1 MGERLGQ
8 EMDDAARAKKL
19 EEGRRKLAALRGRK
33 KSSASCAAKCAVAD
47 VPADFVA
54 VQVEPTKQCKQ
65 ALDAPDTCASCA
77 PETAEFRQVQHADT
91 LVAVPDVS
99 GADENGSATTPSSHE
114 RDTNSAP
121 DTGGRSAQD
130 KGAGSCAVSRWLDE
144 RNKRMRVVLAAALE
158 MEHVVASASC
168 SQANFDPYMTSSGNS
183 RGAKLHALLRS
194 SHEVVQRLEGS
205 GIEPGTEKEE
215 TSFPAVSD
223 VLQHLRAANARAKA
237 RELSGS
243 ASASGEVA
251 PLGVGGGKV
260 GNLP

>member
-144 RNKRMRVVLAAALE
+144 RNKRMRVVLAQGYIPALL
-158 MEHVVASASC
+158 HL
-168 SQANFDPYMTSSGNS
+168 
-183 RGAKLHALLRS
+183 RGAELLAPDRQ
-194 SHEVVQRLEGS
+194 VVYLAPEGLRRRRRRERE
-205 GIEPGTEKEE
+205 I
-215 TSFPAVSD
+215 AV
-223 VLQHLRAANARAKA
+223 V
-237 RELSGS
+237 EG
-243 ASASGEVA
+243 
-251 PLGVGGGKV
+251 
-260 GNLP
+260 